1 MNTFAS
7 FFKKKPSQ
15 EEMET
20 MIAGGM
26 TASSAEQPAGQD
38 SICFF
43 AYIIEP
49 DREYSEMRTCSGW
62 KAFPQL
68 IHDFARL
75 AADLVTNAHG
85 SEKYGCETRFVVT
98 TEGNGPMVFPEFKY
112 HTDFMGSKYIDVP
125 IGVLVYLYFN
135 GLDTVEYLMYWQN
148 KEWDKFSTN
157 FLNAMGFP
165 DSEGTFWPSG
175 APIHFYCRYY
185 NHVVNKQ
192 GIPDLLSRI
201 TDPNCDELEGIV
213 EYLVVYAKKF
223 PYPSSIL
230 VNALAN
236 SPAFKPE
243 LGNKDS
249 LTDRVEY
256 LSQIQLH
263 DITDFQNVFLFVNC
277 WYIKDVRLNEI
288 ATEIKSIREAH
299 AYISLSPSKEKK
311 IMDLTKEENI
321 LVALERRL
329 SEICGKIEDL
339 CSKAENEKTLSELKE
354 YLSPKEGKYSKSE
367 ILHGI
372 KEGFNGAS
380 SSCLNEAAGL
390 IIQSELLWK
399 EPEFVW
405 ELEGILIDHYKS
417 LPNCKDTIFDAIFIK
432 ERMPLLD
439 NISKLYVLTEKNLIV
454 EKINM
459 AAKALDEISAEEQRL
474 EKAGREADDLRPD
487 RVLAEVK
494 LYYLKEMEVLLY
506 EMVEMLEKKPEKKD
520 LHDIDIIR
528 KLSDSIGCEGVEFD
542 DAELEVLKLFGLSDW
557 TANAGKDKESVD
569 YFRGF
574 LKKFATIT
582 EVYYKAGFSFHG
594 WGIISEQ
601 YFTPSLGCENYKEFR
616 QRLSA
621 NEGVCEE
628 VHPVYVDYNS
638 RYGNEYNYIRSI
650 WPCEDDYKDNK
661 EDYLK
666 ILDRMAN
673 ENEFSELEKLF
684 DSRESFR
691 NLCGGSLINDG
702 FEDRLTKF
710 IRMKKALPNCHS
722 LIERKMLQNSIDRV
736 RKELSNRAAVIK
748 GSYEAANS
756 VEK

>member
-263 DITDFQNVFLFVNC
+263 DITDFQNVFLFVNW

-299 AYISLSPSKEKK
+299 AYI
-311 IMDLTKEENI
+311 
-321 LVALERRL
+321 
-329 SEICGKIEDL
+329 
-339 CSKAENEKTLSELKE
+339 
-354 YLSPKEGKYSKSE
+354 
-367 ILHGI
+367 
-372 KEGFNGAS
+372 
-380 SSCLNEAAGL
+380 
-390 IIQSELLWK
+390 
-399 EPEFVW
+399 
-405 ELEGILIDHYKS
+405 
-417 LPNCKDTIFDAIFIK
+417 
-432 ERMPLLD
+432 
-439 NISKLYVLTEKNLIV
+439 
-454 EKINM
+454 
-459 AAKALDEISAEEQRL
+459 
-474 EKAGREADDLRPD
+474 
-487 RVLAEVK
+487 
-494 LYYLKEMEVLLY
+494 
-506 EMVEMLEKKPEKKD
+506 
-520 LHDIDIIR
+520 
-528 KLSDSIGCEGVEFD
+528 
-542 DAELEVLKLFGLSDW
+542 
-557 TANAGKDKESVD
+557 
-569 YFRGF
+569 
-574 LKKFATIT
+574 
-582 EVYYKAGFSFHG
+582 
-594 WGIISEQ
+594 
-601 YFTPSLGCENYKEFR
+601 
-616 QRLSA
+616 
-621 NEGVCEE
+621 
-628 VHPVYVDYNS
+628 
-638 RYGNEYNYIRSI
+638 
-650 WPCEDDYKDNK
+650 
-661 EDYLK
+661 
-666 ILDRMAN
+666 
-673 ENEFSELEKLF
+673 
-684 DSRESFR
+684 
-691 NLCGGSLINDG
+691 
-702 FEDRLTKF
+702 
-710 IRMKKALPNCHS
+710 
-722 LIERKMLQNSIDRV
+722 
-736 RKELSNRAAVIK
+736 
-748 GSYEAANS
+748 
-756 VEK
+756 